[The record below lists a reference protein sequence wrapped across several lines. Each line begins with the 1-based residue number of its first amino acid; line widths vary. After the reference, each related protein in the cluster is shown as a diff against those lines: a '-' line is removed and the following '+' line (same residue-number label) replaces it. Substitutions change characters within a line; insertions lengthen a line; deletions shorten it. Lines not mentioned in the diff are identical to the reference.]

1 MRWRSR
7 LRSRVLRRK
16 LTDDRVWKHLDFV
29 RSVRPFHLIVL
40 EHQPRFNTGTARPI
54 SKTRLPARSRVETN
68 ASLLDD
74 FPDEPP
80 TPGVASPGLASERTQ
95 QQSAI
100 SRVVSSCLRLRR
112 LSEHISSS
120 ENKNTH
126 SDKDRM
132 WSLAQVVA
140 KRLLLEKTSKSK
152 EEEAPWWV
160 SHYIETPDDIGHAPV
175 RKKTVKKIP
184 EKKKKDPVIVSVPER
199 NVVVSDVIVPE
210 RHVVIPEEILP
221 KNDVVFSPK
230 DIAGAPTE
238 EGVDT
243 TSKKPRK
250 KKKNNNNEDDLIS
263 QLWHIFSHYAMRRYP
278 KDVDHI
284 SDAMA
289 LEFLR
294 DCKFLRNST
303 GRKHST
309 GLTAA
314 QARVLFRS
322 IRSSRKKNRYYDSV
336 ISHKNSKMGAHMMF
350 TDFLRLL
357 GCLAD
362 LCSKQVCARPC
373 SHCCAANVRDNIT
386 DQILLHACMAMSRS
400 EDGTICN
407 VDSKVHEELE
417 QVLRFLHRHV
427 FPNASSRSRS
437 KILGQNATE
446 RGIIIEETRNT
457 LPIVL
462 QAALA
467 PLFTKFCKFENS
479 FFAVLHTGGYYL
491 SPKDSSNINSK
502 RTMFWP
508 QFLAL
513 CEHVRIIPALH
524 VRDVADAFLSA
535 SKRKYHVTKK
545 TQISEMSQVFVTHEL
560 TYSSFLLA
568 LYHLG
573 ITLRLRDE
581 GMSDDLIRNSSKY
594 VQKMP
599 MHSRLS
605 VLIDVLMTTA
615 TTEIGSAAFKFSDEG
630 LSIERRTE
638 VLEHV
643 VSRARRR
650 SLYMC

>member
-1 MRWRSR
+1 MIF
-7 LRSRVLRRK
+7 RR
-16 LTDDRVWKHLDFV
+16 TAHTRC
-29 RSVRPFHLIVL
+29 
-40 EHQPRFNTGTARPI
+40 RFTWPCFREDTTTKCNI
-54 SKTRLPARSRVETN
+54 
-68 ASLLDD
+68 
-74 FPDEPP
+74 
-80 TPGVASPGLASERTQ
+80 
-95 QQSAI
+95 
-100 SRVVSSCLRLRR
+100 RVVSSCLHLRR

-132 WSLAQVVA
+132 WSLARIVA
-140 KRLLLEKTSKSK
+140 KRLCWENIEIERGGGTMVGLTLHRDSWWYWTCSCEKKDCEENSWK
-152 EEEAPWWV
+152 EEERSCHRVGAG
-160 SHYIETPDDIGHAPV
+160 EKCRGV
-175 RKKTVKKIP
+175 RCHRAG
-184 EKKKKDPVIVSVPER
+184 E
-199 NVVVSDVIVPE
+199 
-210 RHVVIPEEILP
+210 HVVIPEEILP
-221 KNDVVFSPK
+221 KNDVVFSPEK
-230 DIAGAPTE
+230 YRWCPDRRSCGQETKKE
-238 EGVDT
+238 EEQQQRGWFDFT
-243 TSKKPRK
+243 T
-250 KKKNNNNEDDLIS
+250 LA
-263 QLWHIFSHYAMRRYP
+263 HILS
-278 KDVDHI
+278 
-284 SDAMA
+284 
-289 LEFLR
+289 
-294 DCKFLRNST
+294 LRNETLSQRCGSHLRCDGT
-303 GRKHST
+303 GISSRLQILEKFNGKKTLDGSHSS
-309 GLTAA
+309 

-373 SHCCAANVRDNIT
+373 AHCCASNVRDNIT

-407 VDSKVHEELE
+407 VDSKYVVFEREAENFIYPSNTTIVSLTYHCALEYPNIARLIQKLRYAQMQQILIALRARTQVHEEFE

-491 SPKDSSNINSK
+491 SPKDSSNINST

-524 VRDVADAFLSA
+524 VRDVAHAFLSA

-560 TYSSFLLA
+560 TYNTFFLLC
-568 LYHLG
+568 
-573 ITLRLRDE
+573 T
-581 GMSDDLIRNSSKY
+581 
-594 VQKMP
+594 
-599 MHSRLS
+599 
-605 VLIDVLMTTA
+605 
-615 TTEIGSAAFKFSDEG
+615 
-630 LSIERRTE
+630 
-638 VLEHV
+638 
-643 VSRARRR
+643 
-650 SLYMC
+650 

>member
-1 MRWRSR
+1 
-7 LRSRVLRRK
+7 
-16 LTDDRVWKHLDFV
+16 
-29 RSVRPFHLIVL
+29 
-40 EHQPRFNTGTARPI
+40 
-54 SKTRLPARSRVETN
+54 
-68 ASLLDD
+68 
-74 FPDEPP
+74 
-80 TPGVASPGLASERTQ
+80 
-95 QQSAI
+95 
-100 SRVVSSCLRLRR
+100 
-112 LSEHISSS
+112 
-120 ENKNTH
+120 
-126 SDKDRM
+126 M

-184 EKKKKDPVIVSVPER
+184 EKKKKKDPVIVSVPER
-199 NVVVSDVIVPE
+199 NVVVSDVIVPK

-230 DIAGAPTE
+230 NIAGAPTE
-238 EGVDT
+238 EVVD
-243 TSKKPRK
+243 KKPR

-294 DCKFLRNST
+294 DCNFLRNST

-373 SHCCAANVRDNIT
+373 AHCCASNVRDNIT

-407 VDSKVHEELE
+407 VDSKV
-417 QVLRFLHRHV
+417 
-427 FPNASSRSRS
+427 
-437 KILGQNATE
+437 
-446 RGIIIEETRNT
+446 RG
-457 LPIVL
+457 V
-462 QAALA
+462 
-467 PLFTKFCKFENS
+467 
-479 FFAVLHTGGYYL
+479 
-491 SPKDSSNINSK
+491 
-502 RTMFWP
+502 
-508 QFLAL
+508 
-513 CEHVRIIPALH
+513 
-524 VRDVADAFLSA
+524 
-535 SKRKYHVTKK
+535 
-545 TQISEMSQVFVTHEL
+545 
-560 TYSSFLLA
+560 
-568 LYHLG
+568 
-573 ITLRLRDE
+573 
-581 GMSDDLIRNSSKY
+581 
-594 VQKMP
+594 
-599 MHSRLS
+599 
-605 VLIDVLMTTA
+605 
-615 TTEIGSAAFKFSDEG
+615 
-630 LSIERRTE
+630 
-638 VLEHV
+638 
-643 VSRARRR
+643 RARSARILII
-650 SLYMC
+650 SFQ